1 MEIMA
6 TKGKTSKGKT
16 SKGKTS
22 KGKTS
27 KGKTSKGKTTKART
41 TKGEKRDDSS
51 GILKA
56 GGEVGV
62 GKGDSTLGKLKAGAE
77 IGVESDHSLDE
88 IKEKADDAIDNIKA
102 GFKALRKK
110 I

>member
-6 TKGKTSKGKT
+6 TKGKSSKGKT
-16 SKGKTS
+16 SRKTFKGKTS
-22 KGKTS
+22 R
-27 KGKTSKGKTTKART
+27 KTSKGKTTKART
-41 TKGEKRDDSS
+41 TKGEKGDDSS
-51 GILKA
+51 GMLKG

-62 GKGDSTLGKLKAGAE
+62 EKGEHTLGKIKAGAE